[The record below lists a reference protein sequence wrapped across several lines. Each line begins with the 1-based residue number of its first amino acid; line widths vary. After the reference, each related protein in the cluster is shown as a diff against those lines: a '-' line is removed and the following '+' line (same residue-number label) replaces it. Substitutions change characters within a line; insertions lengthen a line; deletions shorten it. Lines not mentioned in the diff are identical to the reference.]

1 MSPLEVTAGARTG
14 TGVPEPGIDYTA
26 VFQAVPS
33 PMLVMTPDLVMVD
46 ANEAYLRIS
55 GRSREDLVGRNVFE
69 VFPDN
74 PADLEASGTRNLRAS
89 LERVLATGLRDS
101 MALQK
106 YDVEAPGRPGE
117 FEERYWS
124 PVNAPVIGPDGRVV
138 LIVHRVEEVTALV
151 RQLKAHHPW
160 ERPGRALTHE
170 EQMAADLLT
179 RAEELQEVNQQLRE
193 AHARERR
200 VALSL
205 QQAMLPSIPEARS
218 TTAAVRYLPA
228 ASALNVCGDWYDL
241 HDLTPE
247 LTAVAVGDVVGHG
260 LEAAGVMGQLHAAL
274 SAAVRATR
282 DPARALETLDQYAAT
297 IDGALATTAVQT
309 LVDRTR
315 LTVRYSS
322 AGHPPPVLVHPD
334 GTAVT
339 LDAATDPPLGS
350 RPEPAARPGA
360 VTAYRPGSVLTLYT
374 DGLIERRGEDIDTG
388 LRRLVESLVRHRSL
402 APEHLVDAV
411 LADLGEGEGAGGDD
425 TALVVVRL

>member
-1 MSPLEVTAGARTG
+1 M
-14 TGVPEPGIDYTA
+14 PGPDIDYTA

-33 PMLVMTPDLVMVD
+33 PMLVMTRGLVMVD
-46 ANEAYLRIS
+46 ANEAYLKVS
-55 GRSREDLVGRNVFE
+55 GRSREELIGRNVFD

-74 PADLEASGTRNLRAS
+74 PADPGASGTRNLRAS

-106 YDVEAPGRPGE
+106 YDVENPDRPGA

-124 PVNAPVIGPDGRVV
+124 PVNSPVIGPDGQVT

-151 RQLKAHHPW
+151 RQLKSHHPW
-160 ERPGRALTHE
+160 ERPGQALTHE

-179 RAEELQEVNQQLRE
+179 RAEELQELNQQLRA

-200 VALSL
+200 VALTL
-205 QQAMLPSIPEARS
+205 QQAMLPSIPEARR
-218 TTAAVRYLPA
+218 TTAAVRYRPA
-228 ASALNVCGDWYDL
+228 TGALNVCGDWYDL
-241 HDLTPE
+241 HDLTPD

-282 DPARALETLDQYAAT
+282 SPARALETLDQYAAT
-297 IDGALATTAVQT
+297 IDGAMTTTAAQT

-315 LTVRYSS
+315 LTVSYSS
-322 AGHPPPVLVHPD
+322 AGHPPPILVHPD
-334 GTAVT
+334 GTAHA
-339 LDAATDPPLGS
+339 LDAATDPPLGTLS
-350 RPEPAARPGA
+350 EPPARPEAVAA
-360 VTAYRPGSVLTLYT
+360 YSPGSILTLYT

-388 LRRLVESLVRHRSL
+388 LRRLTDSLVRHRRL
-402 APEHLVDAV
+402 TPEQIADAV
-411 LADLGEGEGAGGDD
+411 LADLGAAGGNGRDD